1 MVYGVVIGTLLL
13 IFSKTII
20 NTWGRGRGV
29 GSILVD
35 WRGKSLFH
43 LAVFRG
49 HNHTKHFAVYMSNIE
64 LLLCTHYIA
73 IIRGY
78 SLKYGLWIHCGYRI
92 CINSCIMELM
102 YSKFGLEAI
111 MLKIMH
117 LLPGKTRISS

>member
-64 LLLCTHYIA
+64 LLPCTHYIA
-73 IIRGY
+73 IIRAIRRNMAFGY
-78 SLKYGLWIHCGYRI
+78 IAGTGFVSTLV
-92 CINSCIMELM
+92 
-102 YSKFGLEAI
+102 
-111 MLKIMH
+111 
-117 LLPGKTRISS
+117 